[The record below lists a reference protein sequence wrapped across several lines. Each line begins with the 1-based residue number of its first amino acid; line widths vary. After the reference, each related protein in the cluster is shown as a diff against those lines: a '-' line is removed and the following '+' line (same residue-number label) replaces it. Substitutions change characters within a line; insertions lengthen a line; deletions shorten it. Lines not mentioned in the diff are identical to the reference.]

1 MRARLSRAHRL
12 LLLDHGR
19 LFGRRWNGASTLQ
32 AAPLPGSTGVSLHV
46 SGTLNNNGNLT
57 LGDPNALTDPP
68 QMTDVSIRTLNL
80 FSNSVTTIYDSGNTR
95 TVLFDTDVLS
105 CHRSPTATIND
116 SRIGPMLGGCSADL
130 P

>member
-1 MRARLSRAHRL
+1 MGGSVTVDPRM
-12 LLLDHGR
+12 
-19 LFGRRWNGASTLQ
+19 TLQ

-46 SGTLNNNGNLT
+46 SATLNNNGNLT

-68 QMTDVSIRTLNL
+68 QITDVSIRTLNL
-80 FSNSVTTIYDSGNTR
+80 FSGSVTTIYDSGNTR